1 MKVKYLLLL
10 VPIFVLQTN
19 LLFSQNYY
27 GIEFSAPNM
36 IQRCQRCIEVFNQ
49 KPKEVKFS
57 VKKDS
62 IGNLFFEV
70 TDKEWFNLL
79 FINEFDGIALDI
91 VSKEKYDC
99 SIRYIEDTDIKGKL
113 LKPVYTKELK
123 EGLFAYDDTR
133 FRVKIG
139 TLLKEDLNKE
149 LEFNILFL
157 NNNNLC
163 NYYTIFD
170 LDSYNWGLLDMG
182 MFLDSV
188 TYQTK
193 LGKAL
198 DEQNYSLKYK
208 NLKFIVP
215 FKKNIAVYS
224 QKDIKPLYDSLK
236 LTDYN
241 IKTINIRAYSSVE
254 GSLER
259 NIELQEQRANSIA
272 KALQTFQEP
281 TIVTEIFTS
290 ENWVEFLNDVSES
303 NYAYLAELSKSQ
315 IKGKLR
321 GNTAAK
327 LEPILKNHRKAVI
340 TLQLEKKDRY
350 KDKTSEELLYLFNTS
365 IAEER
370 IENAI
375 EIQNSIFERLKNKE
389 ISPDYL
395 STMVIPRQIKYIDLL
410 NKNAAFKYLMD
421 DTNILSTYDELKSLE
436 EMVPKNGKVK
446 YNIAAIKFRI
456 WQNNIQPIDENIF
469 QLEIYDLR
477 NYGIFPSFVDRMLVN
492 FHLIKAELFMRKGDY
507 ENKDRSVKYIYDNY
521 KKFPM
526 TDFDYLSLAQYLTY
540 FSNYD
545 RAVRVLTKKVRSID
559 VDEDLLFYYLN
570 LTLINDRLTR
580 RPGYRTIMLNAINM
594 NKERYCKIYNPLG
607 QGGITFQLLDN
618 VYLRKTYCENCN

>member
-1 MKVKYLLLL
+1 
-10 VPIFVLQTN
+10 
-19 LLFSQNYY
+19 
-27 GIEFSAPNM
+27 M

-79 FINEFDGIALDI
+79 FKNELDGIALDI

-99 SIRYIEDTDIKGKL
+99 SIRHIEETDIKGKL
-113 LKPVYTKELK
+113 LKPVYTKELE

-139 TLLKEDLNKE
+139 KLLEEDLNKE

-182 MFLDSV
+182 MFLDSI

-321 GNTAAK
+321 GNTATK

-350 KDKTSEELLYLFNTS
+350 KDKTGEEGCLERGWHGGSSAFHRHRRVVQPFADGHARRYRFN
-365 IAEER
+365 R
-370 IENAI
+370 
-375 EIQNSIFERLKNKE
+375 
-389 ISPDYL
+389 
-395 STMVIPRQIKYIDLL
+395 
-410 NKNAAFKYLMD
+410 
-421 DTNILSTYDELKSLE
+421 
-436 EMVPKNGKVK
+436 
-446 YNIAAIKFRI
+446 
-456 WQNNIQPIDENIF
+456 
-469 QLEIYDLR
+469 
-477 NYGIFPSFVDRMLVN
+477 
-492 FHLIKAELFMRKGDY
+492 
-507 ENKDRSVKYIYDNY
+507 
-521 KKFPM
+521 
-526 TDFDYLSLAQYLTY
+526 
-540 FSNYD
+540 
-545 RAVRVLTKKVRSID
+545 
-559 VDEDLLFYYLN
+559 
-570 LTLINDRLTR
+570 
-580 RPGYRTIMLNAINM
+580 
-594 NKERYCKIYNPLG
+594 
-607 QGGITFQLLDN
+607 
-618 VYLRKTYCENCN
+618 